1 MKNLPFRSNSA
12 TIIPMN
18 FSKVKYTR
26 ASEIFKQSATYNLA
40 KLLLEQ
46 AQDFFETLGEMGIRT
61 WQVVKLIISDLAKRE
76 MNWKLVIEQ
85 CSRFAVDSLPITL
98 SIVGMCSI
106 IISMQVAPEMVKQ
119 GGEKFVGMLMGVV
132 MTREM
137 GAIMSGFAIISMIG
151 SAYASEI
158 ATMRVTEQ
166 IDALKVLKVN
176 PIEYLFVPRA
186 VAAFIM
192 MPFVVIIASTFG
204 IICGGVAAYLSAHV
218 SRLNYISSLWQGLY
232 IKDISVALAKSAC
245 FGAAIAIISCTCGYL
260 AYGGAKGVGI
270 STTKAV
276 VWSFVA
282 ICIIDYIFA
291 TIFFF

>member
-1 MKNLPFRSNSA
+1 
-12 TIIPMN
+12 MN
-18 FSKVKYTR
+18 YSGIRK
-26 ASEIFKQSATYNLA
+26 ILKQTATYNLI
-40 KLLLEQ
+40 KLLVLQVEE
-46 AQDFFETLGEMGIRT
+46 FFETLGEMGIRAC
-61 WQVVKLIISDLAKRE
+61 QVIGLIFQDLIKRQ
-76 MNWKLVIEQ
+76 MNWKLFVDQ

-98 SIVGMCSI
+98 TIVGMVSVI
-106 IISMQVAPEMVKQ
+106 VSMQVAPEMVKQ

-151 SAYASEI
+151 SAYASEV

-166 IDALKVLKVN
+166 VDALKVLKVN
-176 PIEYLFVPRA
+176 PIDYLFVPRVMA
-186 VAAFIM
+186 GFVM
-192 MPFVVIIASTFG
+192 MPFVVILSSTFG
-204 IICGGVAAYLSAHV
+204 LICGGIAAYLSAHV

-232 IKDISVALAKSAC
+232 IKDISVALGKSAC
-245 FGAAIAIISCTCGYL
+245 FGAAIALISCTCGYL

-270 STTKAV
+270 ATTKAV

>member
-1 MKNLPFRSNSA
+1 
-12 TIIPMN
+12 MN
-18 FSKVKYTR
+18 YSKVR
-26 ASEIFKQSATYNLA
+26 EILKQSATYNLI
-40 KLLLEQ
+40 KLLLLQVEE
-46 AQDFFETLGEMGIRT
+46 FFETLGEMGIRAC
-61 WQVVKLIISDLAKRE
+61 QVIWLIFQDLIKRQ
-76 MNWKLVIEQ
+76 MNWKLFIDQ

-98 SIVGMCSI
+98 TIVGMVSVI
-106 IISMQVAPEMVKQ
+106 VSMQVAPEMVKQ

-151 SAYASEI
+151 SAYASEV

-166 IDALKVLKVN
+166 VDALKVLKVN
-176 PIEYLFVPRA
+176 PIDYLFVPRVMA
-186 VAAFIM
+186 GFVM
-192 MPFVVIIASTFG
+192 MPFVVILASTFG
-204 IICGGVAAYLSAHV
+204 LICGGVAAYLSAHV

-232 IKDISVALAKSAC
+232 IKDISVALGKSAC
-245 FGAAIAIISCTCGYL
+245 FGAAIALISCTCGYL
-260 AYGGAKGVGI
+260 AYGGAKGVGLA
-270 STTKAV
+270 TTKAV

>member
-1 MKNLPFRSNSA
+1 
-12 TIIPMN
+12 MN
-18 FSKVKYTR
+18 YSKAR
-26 ASEIFKQSATYNLA
+26 EILKQSATYNLI
-40 KLLLEQ
+40 KLLLLQVEE
-46 AQDFFETLGEMGIRT
+46 FFETLGEMGTRNC
-61 WQVVKLIISDLAKRE
+61 QVILLIFQDLFKRQ
-76 MNWKLVIEQ
+76 MNWKLFIDQ

-98 SIVGMCSI
+98 TIVGMVSVI
-106 IISMQVAPEMVKQ
+106 VSMQVAPEMVKQ

-151 SAYASEI
+151 SAYASEV

-166 IDALKVLKVN
+166 VDALKVLKVN
-176 PIEYLFVPRA
+176 PIDYLFVPRVMA
-186 VAAFIM
+186 GFVM
-192 MPFVVIIASTFG
+192 MPFVVILASTFG
-204 IICGGVAAYLSAHV
+204 LICGGVAAYLSAHV

-232 IKDISVALAKSAC
+232 IKDISVALGKSAC
-245 FGAAIAIISCTCGYL
+245 FGAAIALISCTCGYL
-260 AYGGAKGVGI
+260 AYGGAKGVGLA
-270 STTKAV
+270 TTKAV

>member
-1 MKNLPFRSNSA
+1 
-12 TIIPMN
+12 MN
-18 FSKVKYTR
+18 YTK
-26 ASEIFKQSATYNLA
+26 AFEIFKQSATYALA
-40 KLLLEQ
+40 RLLAEQ
-46 AQDFFETLGEMGIRT
+46 AREFFETLGEMGIRT
-61 WQVVKLIISDLAKRE
+61 WQVIVLIFKAIVQRNLR
-76 MNWKLVIEQ
+76 WKLVIEQ

-98 SIVGMCSI
+98 TIVGMVSVI
-106 IISMQVAPEMVKQ
+106 VSMQIAPEMVKQ

-132 MTREM
+132 TTREM

-176 PIEYLFVPRA
+176 PIEYLFVPRVIA
-186 VAAFIM
+186 GFLM
-192 MPFVVIIASTFG
+192 MPFVVILASTFG
-204 IICGGVAAYLSAHV
+204 LICAGVAAYLSAHV

-232 IKDISVALAKSAC
+232 LKDIFVALAKSAC

-260 AYGGAKGVGI
+260 AYGGAKGVGL

-291 TIFFF
+291 AIFFY

>member
-1 MKNLPFRSNSA
+1 
-12 TIIPMN
+12 MN
-18 FSKVKYTR
+18 Y
-26 ASEIFKQSATYNLA
+26 SEAKKIFKQSATYTLA
-40 KLLLEQ
+40 RVLVSQ
-46 AQDFFETLGEMGIRT
+46 ADEFFETLGEMGIRAV
-61 WQVVKLIISDLAKRE
+61 QVFKQIFKDLARRE
-76 MNWKLVIEQ
+76 MNWKLVVEQ

-137 GAIMSGFAIISMIG
+137 GAIMAGFAIISMIG

-176 PIEYLFVPRA
+176 PIEYLFVPRV
-186 VAAFIM
+186 VAAIIM
-192 MPFVVIIASTFG
+192 MPFVVVLASTFG

-218 SRLNYISSLWQGLY
+218 SKLNYISSLWQGLY
-232 IKDISVALAKSAC
+232 VKDIMVALLKSAF
-245 FGAAIAIISCTCGYL
+245 FGGTIAIISCTCGYL

-291 TIFFF
+291 TIFFL

>member
-1 MKNLPFRSNSA
+1 
-12 TIIPMN
+12 MN
-18 FSKVKYTR
+18 YTK
-26 ASEIFKQSATYNLA
+26 AVEIFKQSATYNLA

-61 WQVVKLIISDLAKRE
+61 VQVFKLIFSDLTKRE
-76 MNWKLVIEQ
+76 MNWKLVVEQ

-176 PIEYLFVPRA
+176 PIDYLFVPRV
-186 VAAFIM
+186 VAGFVM

>member
-1 MKNLPFRSNSA
+1 
-12 TIIPMN
+12 MN
-18 FSKVKYTR
+18 YNR
-26 ASEIFKQSATYNLA
+26 AIEIFKQSATYNLS
-40 KLLLEQ
+40 LLLLKQ
-46 AQDFFETLGEMGIRT
+46 AQDFFETLGEMGLRT
-61 WQVVKLIISDLAKRE
+61 VQVFKLIFFDITKKE

-132 MTREM
+132 MTREL

-166 IDALKVLKVN
+166 IDPLKVLKVN
-176 PIEYLFVPRA
+176 PIDYLFVPRV
-186 VAAFIM
+186 VAGFIM
-192 MPFVVIIASTFG
+192 MPIIVIIASTFG
-204 IICGGVAAYLSAHV
+204 LICGGIAAYLSAHI

-232 IKDISVALAKSAC
+232 IKDISVALGKSAC
-245 FGAAIAIISCTCGYL
+245 FGAAIALISCTCGYL
-260 AYGGAKGVGI
+260 AYGGAKGVGL

>member
-1 MKNLPFRSNSA
+1 
-12 TIIPMN
+12 MN
-18 FSKVKYTR
+18 YTKVLQFIR
-26 ASEIFKQSATYNLA
+26 VSATYSFIVM
-40 KLLLEQ
+40 LLEQ
-46 AQDFFETLGEMGIRT
+46 VREFFETLGEMGLRT
-61 WQVVKLIISDLAKRE
+61 CQVVKIIIKNIFKRE
-76 MNWKLVIEQ
+76 LRASLILDQ

-98 SIVGMCSI
+98 TIVGMVSV

-119 GGEKFVGMLMGVV
+119 GGEKFVGALMGIVT
-132 MTREM
+132 TREL

-151 SAYASEI
+151 SAYASEV

-176 PIEYLFVPRA
+176 PIEYLFVPRVIA
-186 VAAFIM
+186 GFIM
-192 MPFVVIIASTFG
+192 MPVVVVVASTFG
-204 IICGGVAAYLSAHV
+204 LICGGVAAYLSAHV
-218 SRLNYISSLWQGLY
+218 SRLNYISSLWQGLFV
-232 IKDISVALAKSAC
+232 KDIMVSLGKSAC

-260 AYGGAKGVGI
+260 AYGGAKGVGL

-291 TIFFF
+291 TLFFF

>member
-1 MKNLPFRSNSA
+1 MSN
-12 TIIPMN
+12 P
-18 FSKVKYTR
+18 KYID
-26 ASEIFKQSATYNLA
+26 IFKESATYNLA

-46 AQDFFETLGEMGIRT
+46 MQEFLDTLGEMSIRT
-61 WQVVKLIISDLAKRE
+61 FQVLKIVFCNIFKRQL
-76 MNWKLVIEQ
+76 NWKLIMEQ

-151 SAYASEI
+151 SAFASEI

-166 IDALKVLKVN
+166 VDALKVLKVN
-176 PIEYLFVPRA
+176 PVEYLFVPRVIA
-186 VAAFIM
+186 GFLM
-192 MPFVVIIASTFG
+192 MPVVVIIASTFG
-204 IICGGVAAYLSAHV
+204 LICSGVAAHLSAHV
-218 SRLNYISSLWQGLY
+218 SRLNYISSLWQGLFV
-232 IKDISVALAKSAC
+232 KDIMVGLGKSAC

-260 AYGGAKGVGI
+260 AYGGAKGVGLA
-270 STTKAV
+270 TTKAV

>member
-1 MKNLPFRSNSA
+1 MDSTKVLK
-12 TIIPMN
+12 II
-18 FSKVKYTR
+18 K
-26 ASEIFKQSATYNLA
+26 ISATYNLA
-40 KLLLEQ
+40 KLLLKQ
-46 AQDFFETLGEMGIRT
+46 AQNFFETLGEMGIRAC
-61 WQVVKLIISDLAKRE
+61 QVFRLIFSDIVKRE
-76 MNWKLVIEQ
+76 LRWSQVIDQ

-98 SIVGMCSI
+98 SIVGMCAI

-119 GGEKFVGMLMGVV
+119 GGEKFVGMLMAVV

-166 IDALKVLKVN
+166 VDALKVLKVN
-176 PIEYLFVPRA
+176 PIDYLFVPRVIA
-186 VAAFIM
+186 GFIM
-192 MPFVVIIASTFG
+192 MPMVVIIASTFG
-204 IICGGVAAYLSAHV
+204 LICAGIAAYLSAHV

-232 IKDISVALAKSAC
+232 LKDITVALAKSAF
-245 FGAAIAIISCTCGYL
+245 FGATIAIISCTCGYL
-260 AYGGAKGVGI
+260 AYGGAKGVGL

>member
-1 MKNLPFRSNSA
+1 
-12 TIIPMN
+12 MN
-18 FSKVKYTR
+18 YSKVR
-26 ASEIFKQSATYNLA
+26 EILKQSATYNLI
-40 KLLLEQ
+40 KLLLLQVEE
-46 AQDFFETLGEMGIRT
+46 FFETLGEMGTRT
-61 WQVVKLIISDLAKRE
+61 CQVILLIFQDLFKRQ
-76 MNWKLVIEQ
+76 MNWKLFIDQ

-98 SIVGMCSI
+98 TIVGMVSVI
-106 IISMQVAPEMVKQ
+106 VSMQVAPEMVKQ

-151 SAYASEI
+151 SAYASEV

-166 IDALKVLKVN
+166 VDALKVLKVN
-176 PIEYLFVPRA
+176 PIDYLFVPRVMA
-186 VAAFIM
+186 GFVM
-192 MPFVVIIASTFG
+192 MPFVVILASTFG
-204 IICGGVAAYLSAHV
+204 LICGGVAAYLSAHV

-232 IKDISVALAKSAC
+232 IKDISVALGKSAC
-245 FGAAIAIISCTCGYL
+245 FGAAIALISCTCGYL
-260 AYGGAKGVGI
+260 AYGGAKGVGLA
-270 STTKAV
+270 TTKAV

>member
-1 MKNLPFRSNSA
+1 MNYSKALN
-12 TIIPMN
+12 II
-18 FSKVKYTR
+18 
-26 ASEIFKQSATYNLA
+26 KQSATYNLA
-40 KLLLEQ
+40 KLLISQ
-46 AQDFFETLGEMGIRT
+46 AEDFFETLGEIGIRT
-61 WQVVKLIISDLAKRE
+61 VQVIKLIFLDLIKRE
-76 MNWKLVIEQ
+76 MNWKLFIDQ

-132 MTREM
+132 MAREM

-166 IDALKVLKVN
+166 VDALKVLKVN

-186 VAAFIM
+186 AAGFVM
-192 MPFVVIIASTFG
+192 MPVIVIIASTFG
-204 IICGGVAAYLSAHV
+204 LFCAGIAAYLSAHV
-218 SRLNYISSLWQGLY
+218 SRLNYISSLWQGLF
-232 IKDISVALAKSAC
+232 IKDISVALLKSAF

-270 STTKAV
+270 STTKPV

>member
-1 MKNLPFRSNSA
+1 MNALPFWWNSV
-12 TIIPMN
+12 TISLMN
-18 FSKVKYTR
+18 Y
-26 ASEIFKQSATYNLA
+26 SEAKKIFKQSATYTLA
-40 KLLLEQ
+40 RVLVSQ
-46 AQDFFETLGEMGIRT
+46 ADEFFETLGEMGIRAI
-61 WQVVKLIISDLAKRE
+61 QVFKQIFKDLVRRE
-76 MNWKLVIEQ
+76 MNWKLVVEQ

-137 GAIMSGFAIISMIG
+137 GAIMAGFAIISMIG

-176 PIEYLFVPRA
+176 PIEYLFVPRV
-186 VAAFIM
+186 VAAIIM
-192 MPFVVIIASTFG
+192 MPFVVVLASTFG

-218 SRLNYISSLWQGLY
+218 SKLNYISSLWQGLY
-232 IKDISVALAKSAC
+232 VKDIMVALLKSAF
-245 FGAAIAIISCTCGYL
+245 FGGTIAIISCTCGYL

-291 TIFFF
+291 TIFFL

>member
-1 MKNLPFRSNSA
+1 
-12 TIIPMN
+12 MN
-18 FSKVKYTR
+18 YSKVR
-26 ASEIFKQSATYNLA
+26 EILKQSATYNLI
-40 KLLLEQ
+40 KLLLLQVEE
-46 AQDFFETLGEMGIRT
+46 FFETLGEMGTRAC
-61 WQVVKLIISDLAKRE
+61 QVILLIFQDLFKRQ
-76 MNWKLVIEQ
+76 MNWKLFIDQ

-98 SIVGMCSI
+98 TIVGMVSVI
-106 IISMQVAPEMVKQ
+106 VSMQVAPEMVKQ

-151 SAYASEI
+151 SAYASEV

-166 IDALKVLKVN
+166 VDALKVLKVN
-176 PIEYLFVPRA
+176 PIDYLFVPRVMA
-186 VAAFIM
+186 GFVM
-192 MPFVVIIASTFG
+192 MPFVVILASTFG
-204 IICGGVAAYLSAHV
+204 LICGGVAAYLSAHV

-232 IKDISVALAKSAC
+232 IKDISVALGKSAC
-245 FGAAIAIISCTCGYL
+245 FGAAIALISCTCGYL
-260 AYGGAKGVGI
+260 AYGGAKGVGLA
-270 STTKAV
+270 TTKAV

>member
-1 MKNLPFRSNSA
+1 
-12 TIIPMN
+12 MN
-18 FSKVKYTR
+18 YTK
-26 ASEIFKQSATYNLA
+26 AFEIFKQSATYALA
-40 KLLLEQ
+40 RLLAEQ
-46 AQDFFETLGEMGIRT
+46 AREFFETLGEMGIRT
-61 WQVVKLIISDLAKRE
+61 WQVIVLIFKAIAQRNLR
-76 MNWKLVIEQ
+76 WKLVIEQ

-98 SIVGMCSI
+98 TIVGMVSVI
-106 IISMQVAPEMVKQ
+106 VSMQIAPEMVKQ

-132 MTREM
+132 TTREM

-176 PIEYLFVPRA
+176 PIEYLFVPRVIA
-186 VAAFIM
+186 GFLM
-192 MPFVVIIASTFG
+192 MPFVVILASTFG
-204 IICGGVAAYLSAHV
+204 LICAGVAAYLSAHV

-232 IKDISVALAKSAC
+232 LKDIFVALAKSAC

-260 AYGGAKGVGI
+260 AYGGAKGVGL

-291 TIFFF
+291 AIFFY

>member
-1 MKNLPFRSNSA
+1 
-12 TIIPMN
+12 MN
-18 FSKVKYTR
+18 YTKVLQFIR
-26 ASEIFKQSATYNLA
+26 VSATYSFVVM
-40 KLLLEQ
+40 LLEQ
-46 AQDFFETLGEMGIRT
+46 VREFFETLGEMGLRT
-61 WQVVKLIISDLAKRE
+61 CQVVKIIIKNIFKRE
-76 MNWKLVIEQ
+76 LRASLILDQ

-98 SIVGMCSI
+98 TIVGMVSV

-119 GGEKFVGMLMGVV
+119 GGEKFVGALMGIVT
-132 MTREM
+132 TREL

-151 SAYASEI
+151 SAYASEV

-176 PIEYLFVPRA
+176 PIEYLFVPRVIA
-186 VAAFIM
+186 GFIM
-192 MPFVVIIASTFG
+192 MPVVVVVASTFG
-204 IICGGVAAYLSAHV
+204 LICGGVAAYLSAHV
-218 SRLNYISSLWQGLY
+218 SRLNYISSLWQGLFV
-232 IKDISVALAKSAC
+232 KDIMVSLGKSAC

-260 AYGGAKGVGI
+260 AYGGAKGVGL

-291 TIFFF
+291 TLFFF

>member
-1 MKNLPFRSNSA
+1 
-12 TIIPMN
+12 MN
-18 FSKVKYTR
+18 YSGIRK
-26 ASEIFKQSATYNLA
+26 ILKQTATYNLI
-40 KLLLEQ
+40 KLLVLQVEE
-46 AQDFFETLGEMGIRT
+46 FFETLGEMGMRAC
-61 WQVVKLIISDLAKRE
+61 QVIWLIFQDLFKRQ
-76 MNWKLVIEQ
+76 MNWKLFVDQ

-98 SIVGMCSI
+98 TIVGMVSVI
-106 IISMQVAPEMVKQ
+106 VSMQVAPEMVKQ

-151 SAYASEI
+151 SAYASEV

-166 IDALKVLKVN
+166 VDALKVLKVN
-176 PIEYLFVPRA
+176 PIDYLFVPRVMA
-186 VAAFIM
+186 GFVM
-192 MPFVVIIASTFG
+192 MPFVVVLSSTFG
-204 IICGGVAAYLSAHV
+204 LICGGIAAYLSAHV

-232 IKDISVALAKSAC
+232 IKDISVALGKSAC
-245 FGAAIAIISCTCGYL
+245 FGAAIALISCTCGYL

-270 STTKAV
+270 ATTKAV

>member
-1 MKNLPFRSNSA
+1 MDYSKARKIFR
-12 TIIPMN
+12 
-18 FSKVKYTR
+18 
-26 ASEIFKQSATYNLA
+26 QSATYNLT
-40 KLLLEQ
+40 KLLLLQVEE
-46 AQDFFETLGEMGIRT
+46 FFETLGEMGIRAC
-61 WQVVKLIISDLAKRE
+61 QVIGLIFQDLFKRQ
-76 MNWKLVIEQ
+76 MNWKLFVDQ

-98 SIVGMCSI
+98 TIVGMVSVI
-106 IISMQVAPEMVKQ
+106 VSMQVAPEMVKQ

-151 SAYASEI
+151 SAYASEV

-166 IDALKVLKVN
+166 VDALKVLKVN
-176 PIEYLFVPRA
+176 PIDYLFVPRVMA
-186 VAAFIM
+186 GFVM
-192 MPFVVIIASTFG
+192 MPFVVVLSSTFG
-204 IICGGVAAYLSAHV
+204 LVCGGIAAYLSAHV

-232 IKDISVALAKSAC
+232 IKDISVALGKSAC
-245 FGAAIAIISCTCGYL
+245 FGAAIALISCTCGYL

-270 STTKAV
+270 ATTKAV

>member
-1 MKNLPFRSNSA
+1 
-12 TIIPMN
+12 MN
-18 FSKVKYTR
+18 YNKVLQFIR
-26 ASEIFKQSATYNLA
+26 ISATYSFILM
-40 KLLLEQ
+40 LLEQ
-46 AQDFFETLGEMGIRT
+46 VREFFETLGEMGLRT
-61 WQVVKLIISDLAKRE
+61 CQVVKIIIKNILKRE
-76 MNWKLVIEQ
+76 LRIPLIIEQ

-98 SIVGMCSI
+98 TIVGMVSV

-119 GGEKFVGMLMGVV
+119 GGEKFVGALMGIVT
-132 MTREM
+132 TREL

-151 SAYASEI
+151 SAYASEV

-176 PIEYLFVPRA
+176 PIEYLFVPRVIA
-186 VAAFIM
+186 GFIM
-192 MPFVVIIASTFG
+192 MPVIVVVASTFG
-204 IICGGVAAYLSAHV
+204 LICGGIAAYLSAHV
-218 SRLNYISSLWQGLY
+218 SRLNYISSLWQGLFV
-232 IKDISVALAKSAC
+232 KDIMVSLGKSAC

-260 AYGGAKGVGI
+260 AYGGAKGVGL

-291 TIFFF
+291 TLFFF

>member
-1 MKNLPFRSNSA
+1 MNYSA
-12 TIIPMN
+12 
-18 FSKVKYTR
+18 VKK
-26 ASEIFKQSATYNLA
+26 IFKQSATYNLA
-40 KLLLEQ
+40 KLLLLQVEE
-46 AQDFFETLGEMGIRT
+46 FFETLGEMGIRAC
-61 WQVVKLIISDLAKRE
+61 QVIGLIFQDLFKRQ
-76 MNWKLVIEQ
+76 MNWKLFVDQ

-98 SIVGMCSI
+98 TIVGMVSVI
-106 IISMQVAPEMVKQ
+106 VSMQVAPEMVKQ

-151 SAYASEI
+151 SAYASEV

-166 IDALKVLKVN
+166 VDALKVLKVN
-176 PIEYLFVPRA
+176 PIDYLFVPRVMA
-186 VAAFIM
+186 GFVM
-192 MPFVVIIASTFG
+192 MPFVVVLSSTFG
-204 IICGGVAAYLSAHV
+204 LVCGGIAAYLSAHV

-232 IKDISVALAKSAC
+232 IKDISVALGKSAC
-245 FGAAIAIISCTCGYL
+245 FGAAIALISCTCGYL
-260 AYGGAKGVGI
+260 AYGGAKGVGLA
-270 STTKAV
+270 TTKAV

>member
-1 MKNLPFRSNSA
+1 
-12 TIIPMN
+12 MN
-18 FSKVKYTR
+18 Y
-26 ASEIFKQSATYNLA
+26 SEAKKIFKQSATYTLSRV
-40 KLLLEQ
+40 LVSQ
-46 AQDFFETLGEMGIRT
+46 ADEFFETLGEMGIRAV
-61 WQVVKLIISDLAKRE
+61 QVFKQIFKDLARRE
-76 MNWKLVIEQ
+76 MNWKLVVEQ

-137 GAIMSGFAIISMIG
+137 GAIMAGFAIISMIG

-176 PIEYLFVPRA
+176 PIEYLFVPRV
-186 VAAFIM
+186 VAAIIM
-192 MPFVVIIASTFG
+192 MPFVVVLASTFG

-218 SRLNYISSLWQGLY
+218 SKLNYISSLWQGLY
-232 IKDISVALAKSAC
+232 VKDIMVALLKSAF
-245 FGAAIAIISCTCGYL
+245 FGGTIAIISCTCGYL

-291 TIFFF
+291 TIFFL

>member
-1 MKNLPFRSNSA
+1 
-12 TIIPMN
+12 MN
-18 FSKVKYTR
+18 HSR
-26 ASEIFKQSATYNLA
+26 ALEIFKQSATYNLA
-40 KLLLEQ
+40 KLLIEQ
-46 AQDFFETLGEMGIRT
+46 MQEFFETLGEMGIRT
-61 WQVVKLIISDLAKRE
+61 WQVFRLIIEDIIKLQL
-76 MNWKLVIEQ
+76 NIKLVIDQ

-98 SIVGMCSI
+98 TIVGMVSVI
-106 IISMQVAPEMVKQ
+106 VSMQVAPAMVKQ

-166 IDALKVLKVN
+166 VDALKVLKVN
-176 PIEYLFVPRA
+176 PIDYLFVPRVLA
-186 VAAFIM
+186 GFIM
-192 MPFVVIIASTFG
+192 MPFVVILASTFG
-204 IICGGVAAYLSAHV
+204 LICGGVAAYLSAHV

-232 IKDISVALAKSAC
+232 LKDIFVALGKSAC

-260 AYGGAKGVGI
+260 AFGGAKGVGI
-270 STTKAV
+270 ATTKAV

>member
-1 MKNLPFRSNSA
+1 
-12 TIIPMN
+12 MN
-18 FSKVKYTR
+18 YNR
-26 ASEIFKQSATYNLA
+26 AIEIFKQSATYNLS
-40 KLLLEQ
+40 LLLLKQ
-46 AQDFFETLGEMGIRT
+46 AQDFFETLGEMGLRT
-61 WQVVKLIISDLAKRE
+61 VQVFKLIFFDITKKE

-132 MTREM
+132 MTREL

-176 PIEYLFVPRA
+176 PIDYLFVPR
-186 VAAFIM
+186 VVVGFIM
-192 MPFVVIIASTFG
+192 MPIIVIIASTFG
-204 IICGGVAAYLSAHV
+204 LICGGIAAYLSAHI

-232 IKDISVALAKSAC
+232 IKDISVALGKSAC
-245 FGAAIAIISCTCGYL
+245 FGAAIALISCTCGYL
-260 AYGGAKGVGI
+260 AYGGAKGVGL

>member
-1 MKNLPFRSNSA
+1 MPFCSDSA
-12 TIIPMN
+12 TISFMN
-18 FSKVKYTR
+18 Y
-26 ASEIFKQSATYNLA
+26 SEAKKIFKQSATYNLTR
-40 KLLLEQ
+40 LLVSQ
-46 AQDFFETLGEMGIRT
+46 AEEFFETLGEMGIRT
-61 WQVVKLIISDLAKRE
+61 GQVFKHIFKDLVRRE
-76 MNWKLVIEQ
+76 MNWKLVVDQ

-137 GAIMSGFAIISMIG
+137 GAIMAGFAIISMIG

-176 PIEYLFVPRA
+176 PIEYLFVPRVMA
-186 VAAFIM
+186 GMIM
-192 MPFVVIIASTFG
+192 MPFVVILASTFG

-218 SRLNYISSLWQGLY
+218 SKLNYISSLWQGLY
-232 IKDISVALAKSAC
+232 VKDILVALLKSSF
-245 FGAAIAIISCTCGYL
+245 FGATIAIISCTCGYL
-260 AYGGAKGVGI
+260 AFGGAKGVGI
-270 STTKAV
+270 ATTKAV

-282 ICIIDYIFA
+282 ICIIDYIIA

>member
-1 MKNLPFRSNSA
+1 MKKVPFPQNSD
-12 TIIPMN
+12 TIVLMN
-18 FSKVKYTR
+18 YSKALDILR
-26 ASEIFKQSATYNLA
+26 QSATYNLA
-40 KLLLEQ
+40 KLLLAQ
-46 AQDFFETLGEMGIRT
+46 AEDFFETLGEMGIRT
-61 WQVVKLIISDLAKRE
+61 LQVVKLIFSDLFKRE
-76 MNWKLVIEQ
+76 MNWKLVIDQ

-98 SIVGMCSI
+98 SIVGMSSI
-106 IISMQVAPEMVKQ
+106 IISMQVAPEMAKQ
-119 GGEKFVGMLMGVV
+119 GGEKFVGMLMAVV
-132 MTREM
+132 MTREL
-137 GAIMSGFAIISMIG
+137 GVIMSGFAIISMIG

-166 IDALKVLKVN
+166 VDALKVLKVN
-176 PIEYLFVPRA
+176 PVDYLFVPRT
-186 VAAFIM
+186 VAGFIM
-192 MPFVVIIASTFG
+192 MPFVVIIASAFG
-204 IICGGVAAYLSAHV
+204 LVCGGVAAFLSAHV

-232 IKDISVALAKSAC
+232 IKDISVALAKAAC
-245 FGAAIAIISCTCGYL
+245 FGAAIAIISSTCGYL